1 MATQVLDGTPQA
13 AEAALQARTP
23 NWVDNAAVLWAGRRT
38 LLRAT
43 LIGVLAGLAI
53 ALVIPKRYTS
63 TARIMP
69 PDNSGS
75 SMAMLAALTGR
86 NMGDFGALGTLA
98 SGLLGGHT
106 SSALFVDLLRSGN
119 ISGALMDRFQLQH
132 AWHKRYRVDTAK
144 HLAHYTSIVD
154 DKRSGVITIEV
165 QDNDPVRARDLAQGY
180 LDELNRVVVQTS
192 SSSAHQQRVFVERR
206 LATVHSDLEQAQLA
220 LSDFSSRHSMVDLTE
235 QERAMVGAAARL
247 QAEQIAGQSEVD
259 SLRQIYGDTN
269 VRVRAAQARV
279 SELGRQLQK
288 MSGSAAP
295 ITIDSQASDPSG
307 TLYPP
312 LRQLPRLGV
321 MYVDLYRR
329 VRVEEQVFELLTQQD
344 EMARIQE
351 ARDVPVISV
360 IDTPAIAEKKS
371 FPPRLLVALLV
382 MLLALG
388 GASAALLVR
397 ERWNRMD
404 SEDPRKLLGMEVGQ
418 AMRSGVD
425 RWRNR

>member
-1 MATQVLDGTPQA
+1 M
-13 AEAALQARTP
+13 
-23 NWVDNAAVLWAGRRT
+23 
-38 LLRAT
+38 RAT

-53 ALVIPKRYTS
+53 AFLISKRYTS

-75 SMAMLAALTGR
+75 SMAMLAALTGHSS
-86 NMGDFGALGTLA
+86 GDLGMLGTLA

-119 ISGALMDRFQLQH
+119 VSGALIDRFHLQH

-144 HLAHYTSIVD
+144 YLAHRTSIVD

-206 LATVHSDLEQAQLA
+206 LAAVQSDLEQAQLA
-220 LSDFSSRHSMVDLTE
+220 LSDFSSSHSMVNVTE
-235 QERAMVGAAARL
+235 QERAMVDAAARL
-247 QAEQIAGQSEVD
+247 QAEQIAGQSETD
-259 SLRQIYGDTN
+259 SLRQIYGDSN

-279 SELGRQLQK
+279 AELGRQLQK

-295 ITIDSQASDPSG
+295 LPIDSQASDASG

-329 VRVEEQVFELLTQQD
+329 VRVEEQVFDLLTQQD
-344 EMARIQE
+344 EMARIAE

-382 MLLALG
+382 MLLTLG

-404 SEDPRKLLGMEVGQ
+404 SEDPRRLLGMELGQ
-418 AMRSGVD
+418 AMRSGVR
-425 RWRNR
+425 RWRIR